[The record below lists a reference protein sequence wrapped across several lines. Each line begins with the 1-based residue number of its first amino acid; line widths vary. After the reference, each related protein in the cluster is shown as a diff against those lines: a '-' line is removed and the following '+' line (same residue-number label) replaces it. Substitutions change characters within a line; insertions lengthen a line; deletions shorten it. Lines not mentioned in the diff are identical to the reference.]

1 METKDISTNNKELDE
16 KLKAFKE
23 FAKVAEE
30 FINKWGCP
38 YTTVILTQGHIEL
51 LEGEMAIPL
60 KILD

>member
-30 FINKWGCP
+30 FINKWGHP
-38 YTTVILTQGHIEL
+38 HVPIIISILKQMRIS
-51 LEGEMAIPL
+51 M
-60 KILD
+60 